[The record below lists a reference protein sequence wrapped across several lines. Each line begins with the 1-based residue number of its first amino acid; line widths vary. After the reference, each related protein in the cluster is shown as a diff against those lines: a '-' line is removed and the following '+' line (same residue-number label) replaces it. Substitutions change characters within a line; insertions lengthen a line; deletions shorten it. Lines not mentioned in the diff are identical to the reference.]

1 MKECVVKV
9 VHADGRIESLRLRI
23 GNAEIRDGESLSCIV
38 SSDGTEHFFTPDGFY
53 DGSGRAV

>member
-23 GNAEIRDGESLSCIV
+23 GYAEVRDGELLNCIV
-38 SSDGTEHFFTPDGFY
+38 GADGTEHFFTPDGYY